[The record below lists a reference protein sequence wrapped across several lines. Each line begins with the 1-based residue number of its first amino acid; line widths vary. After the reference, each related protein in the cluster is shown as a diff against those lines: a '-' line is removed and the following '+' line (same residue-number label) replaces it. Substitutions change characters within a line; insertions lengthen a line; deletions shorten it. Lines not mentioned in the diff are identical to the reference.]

1 MVYEN
6 WPRFPQG
13 NVNAK
18 KLYLLDNSGGKLI
31 KGKIPFIS
39 WMPSVYA
46 LYRELKDR
54 KIDKVIVG
62 QVLPLGMATYI
73 CKLFFNFEYV
83 VFFHGMDYNYA
94 REKRV
99 KPARCKRSFRKPKPY
114 SRQTV
119 ILVV

>member
-1 MVYEN
+1 M
-6 WPRFPQG
+6 RFTG
-13 NVNAK
+13 
-18 KLYLLDNSGGKLI
+18 
-31 KGKIPFIS
+31 
-39 WMPSVYA
+39 
-46 LYRELKDR
+46 ELKDR

-94 REKRV
+94 KIEKRV
-99 KPARCKRSFRKPKPY
+99 KPARCKRKHPFRKPKPY